1 MTDEN
6 EVATPSPVL
15 KVSEWRDFREGD
27 EFPDSTKDREYS
39 GRTIGPLQILV
50 QMPSSTTGFTYDW
63 RPFKTTMSKVGNKE
77 WHPVHLSSVAPCVLL
92 LGEYE
97 VLGSANLKEESAQ
110 TCVNGRHVRFVG
122 REIHEFSI
130 LCRKVCH
137 ETMEI

>member
-27 EFPDSTKDREYS
+27 EFPDST
-39 GRTIGPLQILV
+39 
-50 QMPSSTTGFTYDW
+50 
-63 RPFKTTMSKVGNKE
+63 
-77 WHPVHLSSVAPCVLL
+77 
-92 LGEYE
+92 
-97 VLGSANLKEESAQ
+97 ANLKEESAQ